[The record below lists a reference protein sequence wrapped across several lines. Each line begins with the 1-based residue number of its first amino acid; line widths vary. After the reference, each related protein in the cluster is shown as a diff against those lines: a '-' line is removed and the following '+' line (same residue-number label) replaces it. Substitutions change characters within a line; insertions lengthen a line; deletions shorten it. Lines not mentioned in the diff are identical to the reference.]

1 MGLRS
6 KRRALPKKKF
16 SSATVTLKAPA
27 GLAVEAEHEEPEGA
41 ISPEQD
47 QSVVQASVED
57 TAEGTTRKTPSE
69 PKSKAEPKFFW
80 MDPAAQATLVGLK
93 ARGEERAAKLRAARA
108 QPYVVK

>member
-57 TAEGTTRKTPSE
+57 TAEETPSE

>member
-57 TAEGTTRKTPSE
+57 TAEGTTRSNSRPIWIS
-69 PKSKAEPKFFW
+69 AFFW
-80 MDPAAQATLVGLK
+80 HRNTF
-93 ARGEERAAKLRAARA
+93 RAEVEGRA
-108 QPYVVK
+108 QVLLDGPRGPGNSSRVEGSR